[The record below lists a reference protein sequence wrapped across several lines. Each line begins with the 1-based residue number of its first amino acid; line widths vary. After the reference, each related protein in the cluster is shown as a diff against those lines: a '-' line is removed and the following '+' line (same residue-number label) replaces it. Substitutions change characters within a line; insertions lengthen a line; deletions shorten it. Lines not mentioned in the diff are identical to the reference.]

1 MAMLILLSA
10 CGAAG
15 IPGVSSKSGKSD
27 IDKNKIQQIG
37 MSYSL
42 PLFQPFDITEREQIS
57 TVVDYLVS
65 LNPFETKLNPKDYSG
80 GAYSIKI
87 RFKDNTERIFIL
99 MGNKFYIKDGFTYEI
114 PYNEATEFDTV
125 IGDILQTRQMQNG
138 DAFVEGTVISVET
151 AESGRSVSCV
161 IRDKTN
167 RSFNINL
174 KDAKIIDATGSG
186 WMILHENDAIRVFY
200 SGETPTDS
208 GSIAALAV
216 YIKNRD
222 D

>member
-1 MAMLILLSA
+1 
-10 CGAAG
+10 
-15 IPGVSSKSGKSD
+15 
-27 IDKNKIQQIG
+27 
-37 MSYSL
+37 
-42 PLFQPFDITEREQIS
+42 
-57 TVVDYLVS
+57 
-65 LNPFETKLNPKDYSG
+65 
-80 GAYSIKI
+80 
-87 RFKDNTERIFIL
+87 
-99 MGNKFYIKDGFTYEI
+99 MGNKFFIKDGFTYEI

-125 IGDILQTRQMQNG
+125 IGDILQTRQMKNG

-151 AESGRSVSCV
+151 SKSGRSVSCV
-161 IRDKTN
+161 IKDKSN
-167 RSFNINL
+167 RYFNINL

-208 GSIAALAV
+208 GSIAASAV